1 MMILVAVAIVLV
13 AAAVVAFAATHR
25 RPARL
30 VPMRGDDAV
39 IGFAVWL
46 AAGFLATGALLT
58 LLSIG
63 LLLVPLAVV
72 AVFLAVHRYSV
83 GIPTLGAVAGIGF
96 ALVGIGIANL
106 GSRACT
112 SGSFE
117 LGPGQLGSI
126 SCGGPSPIPFLV
138 VGAGSVLFAIAVAV
152 VLERQSRKSVP
163 PAQRKTRHWRLL
175 AV

>member
-1 MMILVAVAIVLV
+1 MMILVAVVIVLV
-13 AAAVVAFAATHR
+13 AAAVMAFAATNR
-25 RPARL
+25 RPARRL
-30 VPMRGDDAV
+30 PIRGDDAV

-46 AAGFLATGALLT
+46 VAGFLATGALLT

-72 AVFLAVHRYSV
+72 AVYLAVHRFSV
-83 GIPTLGAVAGIGF
+83 GIPTLGAVAGVGF

-106 GSRACT
+106 GSQACT
-112 SGSFE
+112 GGSFE

-138 VGAGSVLFAIAVAV
+138 VGAGSVVLAIAVAV
-152 VLERQSRKSVP
+152 VIERQHRNSVAP
-163 PAQRKTRHWRLL
+163 RSGRQGTGAP
-175 AV
+175 

>member
-1 MMILVAVAIVLV
+1 MILVAVTIVLV
-13 AAAVVAFAATHR
+13 AAAVIALAVTHR
-25 RPARL
+25 RSARL
-30 VPMRGDDAV
+30 LPMRGDDAV

-46 AAGFLATGALLT
+46 GAGFLVTGALLT

-72 AVFLAVHRYSV
+72 AVFLAVQRFSV
-83 GIPTLGAVAGIGF
+83 GIPTLGAVAGAGF
-96 ALVGIGIANL
+96 ALVGIGISNV

-126 SCGGPSPIPFLV
+126 SCGGPSPTPFLV
-138 VGAGSVLFAIAVAV
+138 VGAGSVLFAIVVAV
-152 VLERQSRKSVP
+152 VFERQRRKSVRP
-163 PAQRKTRHWRLL
+163 PGGRQGAG
-175 AV
+175 AS